1 MEKPSKINT
10 FDNEQ
15 LVIYDSNI
23 NAQIV
28 GLHKKDY
35 DLFMTCA
42 YKLKDMSNQ
51 TIEVGYRELMNT
63 GHFERLNLQQ
73 FHHYLNDETKID
85 DIKLE
90 VIEED
95 GEEVNKRRIPLFKD
109 FHPKW
114 RNRKLELTVNDV
126 FMNYF
131 SQLTGY
137 FTELDLVIYT
147 SLKSKYSKI
156 LYQNLC
162 QFRGKNGKGW
172 WDIPLED
179 NVRENQPVGFM
190 TLFEVPQ
197 KAREQKRRIMD
208 DIIKPSMVELA
219 PYMAIEVTPVYGT
232 GRGKPLIGYHFDFKT
247 VQTMAIEEK
256 KPVVREMTEEE
267 KTEYN
272 AITEGAEQMT
282 LEECLEDTL
291 FDLIDKSGLGLGSRS
306 ANTIVKSCIKNGRD
320 AQFLSDAIAY
330 VKEQGANNVGAKL
343 NYFCMQGYDK
353 PTKKAKKNSFNNFE
367 QRNYDYEELERM
379 LTVKKGGFL

>member
-1 MEKPSKINT
+1 MQELSKINAS
-10 FDNEQ
+10 DNEQ

-28 GLHKKDY
+28 GLQKKDY

-51 TIEVGYRELMNT
+51 TVEVGYRELMNT

-126 FMNYF
+126 FVNYF

-156 LYQNLC
+156 LYQNRC

-172 WDIPLED
+172 WDIP
-179 NVRENQPVGFM
+179 
-190 TLFEVPQ
+190 
-197 KAREQKRRIMD
+197 
-208 DIIKPSMVELA
+208 
-219 PYMAIEVTPVYGT
+219 
-232 GRGKPLIGYHFDFKT
+232 
-247 VQTMAIEEK
+247 
-256 KPVVREMTEEE
+256 
-267 KTEYN
+267 
-272 AITEGAEQMT
+272 
-282 LEECLEDTL
+282 
-291 FDLIDKSGLGLGSRS
+291 
-306 ANTIVKSCIKNGRD
+306 
-320 AQFLSDAIAY
+320 
-330 VKEQGANNVGAKL
+330 
-343 NYFCMQGYDK
+343 
-353 PTKKAKKNSFNNFE
+353 
-367 QRNYDYEELERM
+367 
-379 LTVKKGGFL
+379 

>member
-10 FDNEQ
+10 SDNEQ

-28 GLHKKDY
+28 GLQKKDY

-51 TIEVGYRELMNT
+51 TVEVGYRELMNT
-63 GHFERLNLQQ
+63 GHFERLSLQD

-126 FMNYF
+126 FVNYF

-208 DIIKPSMVELA
+208 DIIKPSIVELA
-219 PYMAIEVTPVYGT
+219 PYMAIEVTSVYGT
-232 GRGKPLIGYHFDFKT
+232 GRGKPLIGYHFDFKPVHT
-247 VQTMAIEEK
+247 KAIEEK
-256 KPVVREMTEEE
+256 KLVRREMTEEE
-267 KTEYN
+267 KTQYN
-272 AITEGAEQMT
+272 AMTEGAEQMT
-282 LEECLEDTL
+282 IEDCLEDTL

-306 ANTIVKSCIKNGRD
+306 ANTIVKSCLKNGRD

-330 VKEQGANNVGAKL
+330 VKEQGAENVGAKL
-343 NYFCMQGYDK
+343 NYFCTQGYDK

-379 LTVKKGGFL
+379 LLARN